1 MKIHLTW
8 DGDLLLL
15 RFRVYHRANV
25 RAIPYMA
32 RITGPHPNYLL
43 ARSFVDRSLKTN
55 SRWDSIVC
63 HVDQEGIYEIVIKR
77 LLENG
82 IYLSRERR
90 WLVVA
95 DGQAYLYED
104 EELNAQYVLYCAWL
118 LGGCKGM
125 AA

>member
-15 RFRVYHRANV
+15 RFRVYHRANI

-63 HVDQEGIYEIVIKR
+63 YVDHEGIYEIVIKR